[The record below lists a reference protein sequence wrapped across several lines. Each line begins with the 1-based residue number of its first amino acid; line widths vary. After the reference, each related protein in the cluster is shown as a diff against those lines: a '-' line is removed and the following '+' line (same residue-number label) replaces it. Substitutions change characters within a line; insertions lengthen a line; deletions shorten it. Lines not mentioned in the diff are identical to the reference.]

1 MNLKN
6 VVNINNQTAVIEGIT
21 PWYKTSKL
29 VYLIGVFILL
39 ALPLF
44 VQNYV
49 LHLLILSLIFAILA
63 SSWNLIAGYS
73 GIFSFGHQAFFGIG
87 AYVSALMSMNLGI
100 SPWFGL
106 IIGGVFAA
114 IAGAFISL
122 PVLRLRIVPYI
133 AILTL
138 GFGEITKLVT
148 SNLVELTRGE
158 LGLSGIPAFTSIG
171 PISFNLA
178 NRLNVYY
185 LVLVIFIICTFVVY
199 RIVKGPQG
207 LALKSIKES
216 QDAAES
222 LGINLTKHKLYVFV
236 ISAFI
241 AGVAGSLFAHYVQV
255 LTPSSAISIDIMMQ
269 ILLIVVIGGLGTI
282 AGPLVGSFIVVMGL
296 EYLRVLGDYRL
307 VIYGLIIVLV
317 IMFMPDGVVRKLSQ
331 IKLGRKKSIN
341 SESQ

>member
-1 MNLKN
+1 MEKHK
-6 VVNINNQTAVIEGIT
+6 A
-21 PWYKTSKL
+21 WYKTNKL
-29 VYLIGVFILL
+29 GYLIG
-39 ALPLF
+39 ALFLIIIPLF
-44 VQNYV
+44 VQSYI
-49 LHLLILSLIFAILA
+49 LHILILSLIFAILA

-73 GIFSFGHQAFFGIG
+73 GIFSFGHQAFFGLG
-87 AYVSALMSMNLGI
+87 AYVSALMSMRLDI

-106 IIGGVFAA
+106 IIAGLFAS

-122 PVLRLRIVPYI
+122 PVLRLRIIPYI

-138 GFGEITKLVT
+138 GFAEITKLIA
-148 SNLVELTRGE
+148 SNLVDLTRGE

-171 PISFNLA
+171 TISFNLA
-178 NRLNVYY
+178 NRINIYY
-185 LVLVIFIICTFVVY
+185 LILIIFFITILVIL

-222 LGINLTKHKLYVFV
+222 LGVNLTKHKLYVFMV
-236 ISAFI
+236 SAFI

-269 ILLIVVIGGLGTI
+269 VLLIVVIGGLGTI
-282 AGPLVGSFIVVMGL
+282 AGPVVGAFIVVIGL

-317 IMFMPDGVVRKLSQ
+317 IMFMPDGIVRKFSK
-331 IKLGRKKSIN
+331 IKFNRK
-341 SESQ
+341 

>member
-1 MNLKN
+1 MEKHK
-6 VVNINNQTAVIEGIT
+6 
-21 PWYKTSKL
+21 PWYKTNKL
-29 VYLIGVFILL
+29 GYLIG
-39 ALPLF
+39 ALFLIIIPLF
-44 VQNYV
+44 VQSYI
-49 LHLLILSLIFAILA
+49 LHILILSLIFAILA

-73 GIFSFGHQAFFGIG
+73 GIFSFGHQAFFGLG
-87 AYVSALMSMNLGI
+87 AYVSALMSMRLDI

-106 IIGGVFAA
+106 IIAGLFAS

-122 PVLRLRIVPYI
+122 PVLRLRIIPYI

-138 GFGEITKLVT
+138 GFAEITKLIA
-148 SNLVELTRGE
+148 SNLVDLTRGE

-171 PISFNLA
+171 TISFNLA
-178 NRLNVYY
+178 NRINIYY
-185 LVLVIFIICTFVVY
+185 LILIIFFITILVIL

-222 LGINLTKHKLYVFV
+222 LGVNLTKHKLYVFMV
-236 ISAFI
+236 SAFI

-269 ILLIVVIGGLGTI
+269 VLLIVVIGGLGTI
-282 AGPLVGSFIVVMGL
+282 AGPVVGAFIVVIGL

-317 IMFMPDGVVRKLSQ
+317 IMFMPDGIVRKFSK
-331 IKLGRKKSIN
+331 IKFNRK
-341 SESQ
+341 

>member
-1 MNLKN
+1 MNLRNPLNGSEETINLKSEKSFLGN
-6 VVNINNQTAVIEGIT
+6 NILR
-21 PWYKTSKL
+21 YKSSKF
-29 VYLIGVFILL
+29 VYLACAVFLL
-39 ALPLF
+39 VFPLL
-44 VQNYV
+44 VQRYI

-87 AYVSALMSMNLGI
+87 AYGSALMAMRLDV

-106 IIGGVFAA
+106 LIGGLMAAIIGV
-114 IAGAFISL
+114 IISL

-138 GFGEITKLVT
+138 GFAEITKLVT
-148 SNLVELTRGE
+148 SNLVDLTRGE
-158 LGLSGIPAFTSIG
+158 LGLNGIPAFTSIG

-178 NRLNVYY
+178 NRINIYY
-185 LVLVIFIICTFVVY
+185 LVLIIFFITIFVVM

-207 LALKSIKES
+207 LALKAIKES

-222 LGINLTKHKLYVFV
+222 LGVNLTKHKLYVFM

-241 AGVAGSLFAHYVQV
+241 AGISGSLFAHYVQV
-255 LTPSSAISIDIMMQ
+255 LTPTSVISIDIMMQ

-282 AGPLVGSFIVVMGL
+282 AGPVLGSFIVVMGL

-307 VIYGLIIVLV
+307 VVYGLIIVLV
-317 IMFMPDGVVRKLSQ
+317 IMFMPEGIIRKISSKD
-331 IKLGRKKSIN
+331 KL
-341 SESQ
+341 QV

>member
-6 VVNINNQTAVIEGIT
+6 VVNVNNQDTIMGKNVA
-21 PWYKTSKL
+21 WYKTNKL
-29 VYLIGVFILL
+29 GYLIGAIFLL
-39 ALPLF
+39 IIPLF
-44 VQNYV
+44 VQSYN
-49 LHLLILSLIFAILA
+49 LHILILSLIFAILA

-73 GIFSFGHQAFFGIG
+73 GVFSFGHQAFFGIG
-87 AYVSALMSMNLGI
+87 AYVSALMSMKLDV

-106 IIGGVFAA
+106 LIGGLFAA
-114 IAGAFISL
+114 VAGAFISL

-138 GFGEITKLVT
+138 GFAEVTKLVT
-148 SNLVELTRGE
+148 SNLVTLTRGE

-171 PISFNLA
+171 SISFNLA
-178 NRLNVYY
+178 NRLNIYY
-185 LVLVIFIICTFVVY
+185 LVLIIFFISMFIIY

-207 LALKSIKES
+207 LALNSIKES
-216 QDAAES
+216 PDAAES
-222 LGINLTKHKLYVFV
+222 LGINLTKHKLYVFM

-255 LTPSSAISIDIMMQ
+255 LTPSSVMSIDIMMQ
-269 ILLIVVIGGLGTI
+269 ILLIVVVGGIGTI
-282 AGPLVGSFIVVMGL
+282 AGPVVGSFIVVMGL

-317 IMFMPDGVVRKLSQ
+317 IMFMPDGIIRKFSKIRLN
-331 IKLGRKKSIN
+331 KR
-341 SESQ
+341 

>member
-1 MNLKN
+1 MEKHK
-6 VVNINNQTAVIEGIT
+6 A
-21 PWYKTSKL
+21 WYKTNKL
-29 VYLIGVFILL
+29 GYLIG
-39 ALPLF
+39 ALFLIIIPLF
-44 VQNYV
+44 VQSYI
-49 LHLLILSLIFAILA
+49 LHILILSLIFAILA

-73 GIFSFGHQAFFGIG
+73 GIFSFGHQAFFGLG
-87 AYVSALMSMNLGI
+87 AYVSALMSMRLDI

-106 IIGGVFAA
+106 IIAGLFAS
-114 IAGAFISL
+114 IVGAFISL
-122 PVLRLRIVPYI
+122 PVLRLRIIPYI

-138 GFGEITKLVT
+138 GFAEITKLIA
-148 SNLVELTRGE
+148 SNLVDLTRGE

-171 PISFNLA
+171 TISFNLA
-178 NRLNVYY
+178 NRINIYY
-185 LVLVIFIICTFVVY
+185 LILIIFFITILVIL

-222 LGINLTKHKLYVFV
+222 LGVNLTKHKLYVFMV
-236 ISAFI
+236 SAFI

-269 ILLIVVIGGLGTI
+269 VLLIVVIGGLGTI
-282 AGPLVGSFIVVMGL
+282 AGPVVGAFIVVIGL

-317 IMFMPDGVVRKLSQ
+317 IMFMPDGIVRKFSK
-331 IKLGRKKSIN
+331 IKFNRK
-341 SESQ
+341 